1 MGASVKA
8 DWYAKTTKE
17 IAEYVGRIYGHDMKM
32 LVLKGQETVPQEPEY
47 PETTNKK
54 DKAIWSKKYD
64 QYLKHEQWYK
74 DYQAKVFTIV
84 TGQCDKLM
92 QNQVETD
99 SEYEAAEL
107 GNDLSALSVARLAI
121 KRAIVRR
128 RVIKMKL
135 PMSKSRNPMLA
146 G

>member
-1 MGASVKA
+1 VQQKKTIKVQQKKRNVWYCLSSCKKGEKQSKRMKSNCIKDDVLQLKELKLHMYSMGASVKA

-64 QYLKHEQWYK
+64 QYLKHEQ
-74 DYQAKVFTIV
+74 
-84 TGQCDKLM
+84 
-92 QNQVETD
+92 
-99 SEYEAAEL
+99 
-107 GNDLSALSVARLAI
+107 
-121 KRAIVRR
+121 
-128 RVIKMKL
+128 
-135 PMSKSRNPMLA
+135 
-146 G
+146 